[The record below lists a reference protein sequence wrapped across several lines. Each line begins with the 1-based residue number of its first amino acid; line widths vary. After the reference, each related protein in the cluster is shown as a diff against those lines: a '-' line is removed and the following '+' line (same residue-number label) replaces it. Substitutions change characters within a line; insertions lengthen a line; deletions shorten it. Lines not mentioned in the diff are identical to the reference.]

1 MQLEH
6 RFTVPA
12 DIDTVWAAL
21 MDPERVAPCMPGAT
35 LTEYS
40 GTTFT
45 GTVKVKVG
53 PISLLYKGSGEFV
66 ETDEDAHRTTIKA
79 SGKDS
84 RGNGTATATVTVTLV
99 ENGTNTDGEVRTDLA
114 ITGKPA
120 QFGRGLISEVG
131 TKILNTFADC
141 LAKKLAPKPAQPTQ
155 AGQSAQPAQAGKSA
169 QPVQSAQAGKSAQP
183 VQSAQA
189 GKSAQPAQAG
199 QSTQP
204 VQSVQPAQAGQSTR
218 SGEPSRSAQPS
229 GQATQAAQA
238 GQPAQPADL
247 PVSATIPTA
256 PSAPNRP
263 STVATPSAT
272 GQPRPT
278 AATSS
283 PTKTDER
290 EAPEIPTQPTP
301 SRTLRA
307 VPEFETEPIDL
318 MEIATHSL
326 KKRLLPAAVAALV
339 VALVVILRR
348 RR

>member
-21 MDPERVAPCMPGAT
+21 MDPERVAPCLPGAT

-66 ETDEDAHRTTIKA
+66 ETDEDTHRTTIKA

-99 ENGTNTDGEVRTDLA
+99 DKGNTTEGEVRTDLA

-131 TKILNTFADC
+131 TKILTIFADC
-141 LAKKLAPKPAQPTQ
+141 LAKKLAP
-155 AGQSAQPAQAGKSA
+155 AQA
-169 QPVQSAQAGKSAQP
+169 PAGDRAPGSTTDTATAHTAP
-183 VQSAQA
+183 TA
-189 GKSAQPAQAG
+189 GTRAAADTATTAG
-199 QSTQP
+199 TR
-204 VQSVQPAQAGQSTR
+204 AAG
-218 SGEPSRSAQPS
+218 E
-229 GQATQAAQA
+229 
-238 GQPAQPADL
+238 
-247 PVSATIPTA
+247 TA
-256 PSAPNRP
+256 PSAGARAAANLAAPHETAAAAGAPDTPAPRVTP
-263 STVATPSAT
+263 DSAAAAESTPTSPSAT
-272 GQPRPT
+272 RPSPPGAASQTVPNPTRSARRPSHGSAT
-278 AATSS
+278 APAPSSATA
-283 PTKTDER
+283 KIDER
-290 EAPEIPTQPTP
+290 HAVPEIPAQPTP

-307 VPEFETEPIDL
+307 VPEFEAEPIDL
-318 MEIATHSL
+318 MEIASHSL
-326 KKRLLPAAVAALV
+326 KKRLLPAVVVAIVA
-339 VALVVILRR
+339 ALVVILRR
-348 RR
+348 KR

>member
-66 ETDEDAHRTTIKA
+66 ETDEDAHRATIKA

-84 RGNGTATATVTVTLV
+84 RGNGTATATVTVLLV
-99 ENGTNTDGEVRTDLA
+99 ENGAKTEGEVRTDLA

-141 LAKKLAPKPAQPTQ
+141 LAKKLAPDAPAAFET
-155 AGQSAQPAQAGKSA
+155 ATVA
-169 QPVQSAQAGKSAQP
+169 
-183 VQSAQA
+183 
-189 GKSAQPAQAG
+189 
-199 QSTQP
+199 STGRP
-204 VQSVQPAQAGQSTR
+204 PSNDPPNAPTR
-218 SGEPSRSAQPS
+218 SADPPVHGE
-229 GQATQAAQA
+229 AA
-238 GQPAQPADL
+238 
-247 PVSATIPTA
+247 I
-256 PSAPNRP
+256 PSA
-263 STVATPSAT
+263 SA
-272 GQPRPT
+272 
-278 AATSS
+278 
-283 PTKTDER
+283 TKTDER
-290 EAPEIPTQPTP
+290 QPAPEIPVQPTP
-301 SRTLRA
+301 SRVLRA
-307 VPEFETEPIDL
+307 VPEFEAEPIDL
-318 MEIATHSL
+318 MEIASHSL
-326 KKRLLPAAVAALV
+326 RKRLLPAVVAALV
-339 VALVVILRR
+339 AAVVVILRR

>member
-141 LAKKLAPKPAQPTQ
+141 LAKKLAPKPAQPT
-155 AGQSAQPAQAGKSA
+155 QAGKSA